1 MTRRTPRTATA
12 GLLIF
17 LAIVASAASAEPQ
30 PKASDDDA
38 AQLKAA
44 QDERVK
50 VLARLVDVLTGHY
63 KLGLVAF
70 AQVSSAENDLCN
82 ALLDSTDEPEK
93 RVALLTKQLDKVN
106 DLLKTT
112 RYRRET
118 AQVDVVDVY
127 RAQAVYLDVKIKLL
141 RERNR
146 MRAPTP
152 NPAGK

>member
-106 DLLKTT
+106 VLLKTT

-127 RAQAVYLDVKIKLL
+127 RAEAVYLDVKIKLL
-141 RERNR
+141 RERSR
-146 MRAPTP
+146 VRPPTP
-152 NPAGK
+152 NPTGE

>member
-1 MTRRTPRTATA
+1 MTRRTPTTAMA

-17 LAIVASAASAEPQ
+17 LAIVAAAAAAEPP
-30 PKASDDDA
+30 PKTSDDDA

-50 VLARLVDVLTGHY
+50 VLSQLVDVLTANY
-63 KLGLVAF
+63 KLGLVGF

-127 RAQAVYLDVKIKLL
+127 RAEAVYLDVKIKLL
-141 RERNR
+141 RERSKVR
-146 MRAPTP
+146 PPTP
-152 NPAGK
+152 NPTGK